1 MYLRNV
7 NKNGGLFKW
16 INKVDSMFYE
26 RNNLESGDI
35 IWIINILVFVVND

>member
-1 MYLRNV
+1 MLIKMV
-7 NKNGGLFKW
+7 DCLSEL
-16 INKVDSMFYE
+16 IEVDSMFYE